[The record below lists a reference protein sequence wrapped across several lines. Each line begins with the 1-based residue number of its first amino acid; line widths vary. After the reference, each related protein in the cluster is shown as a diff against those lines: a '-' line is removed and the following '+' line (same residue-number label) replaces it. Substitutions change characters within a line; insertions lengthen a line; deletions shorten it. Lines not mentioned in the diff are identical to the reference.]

1 MASAVTAAG
10 AALAE
15 LAPTTKAVMAAVQSV
30 AVSVLRM
37 GMDTPIGLA
46 LSCVRERCRTT
57 VGLADWILPG
67 AIREKFAQLT

>member
-1 MASAVTAAG
+1 MPRMASAVTPAG

-46 LSCVRERCRTT
+46 LSCVRE
-57 VGLADWILPG
+57 
-67 AIREKFAQLT
+67 